1 MRIETTDMNLKA
13 RAAELT
19 EYWSPKV
26 LGQVNDQYIKVA
38 KIKGEFAWH
47 KHDDEDEMFLILDGQ
62 LTIQYE
68 DHAVELNAGDF
79 HVVPRGVMH
88 NPICDH
94 ECLIALIETVTTA
107 HTGDTMTD
115 KTKSIEEQLS

>member
-1 MRIETTDMNLKA
+1 MNLKS
-13 RAAELT
+13 RAATLT

-26 LGQVNDQYIKVA
+26 LAQVNDQYIKVA

-68 DHAVELNAGDF
+68 GHAVELASGEF

-88 NPICDH
+88 NPICED
-94 ECLIALIETVTTA
+94 ECLIALIEPVTTA
-107 HTGDTMTD
+107 HTGDTVTE
-115 KTKSIEEQLS
+115 KTRSIEEQLS